1 MWSSSSRRRGRSG
14 SAGISTL
21 KKSSDMMNIEDEIKV
36 RESYNGDKS
45 MSLYTRDEN
54 DEKTIVYFVQFNMK
68 RTKTQLYYANLHVTQ
83 LTLIILLYTLE
94 IHTHTHTY
102 RNLMQKWKQLR
113 RPQRR
118 RSKNVRKL

>member
-54 DEKTIVYFVQFNMK
+54 DEKRSSISFNS
-68 RTKTQLYYANLHVTQ
+68 
-83 LTLIILLYTLE
+83 I
-94 IHTHTHTY
+94 
-102 RNLMQKWKQLR
+102 
-113 RPQRR
+113 
-118 RSKNVRKL
+118 